1 MESSV
6 VFFPCDDLEKTR
18 AFYLQ
23 VVGMRLYRDFGNCIL
38 LDSGHGYLGFVA
50 YGDGRP
56 NGTGACISFNCSSQA
71 EVDREYER
79 LMARIPDRIK
89 GPPQKQGGFPV
100 YSFFFEDPNG
110 YQLEFQKIQAEPLE
124 QAGKNGTAS
133 F

>member
-71 EVDREYER
+71 EVSSSRR
-79 LMARIPDRIK
+79 KTLLPASIPSTI
-89 GPPQKQGGFPV
+89 P
-100 YSFFFEDPNG
+100 
-110 YQLEFQKIQAEPLE
+110 A
-124 QAGKNGTAS
+124 A
-133 F
+133 